1 LTTQSLIAGAIH
13 CGLSVADFAYMT
25 VGMILDVMSE
35 FIPEEDRVY
44 KATQEDI
51 DRML

>member
-1 LTTQSLIAGAIH
+1 MR
-13 CGLSVADFAYMT
+13 CGFSVADLEFMT
-25 VGMILDVMSE
+25 VGTLLDAMTE
-35 FIPEEDRVY
+35 FIPEDDRVY